1 MQEVLAK
8 ESVCSELRFPELRRW
23 ERKAV
28 YDAAICLGLEYDRA
42 YGRADGTRV
51 KFAREGPKRTVSYEE
66 LAARWEEPVDRWLEQ
81 VNWGGMGGT
90 MFVVS
95 PVYGFSV
102 VLAAQ
107 VLTERKCWRLIE
119 RRLAE
124 VRRFGKEEI

>member
-1 MQEVLAK
+1 M
-8 ESVCSELRFPELRRW
+8 
-23 ERKAV
+23 
-28 YDAAICLGLEYDRA
+28 
-42 YGRADGTRV
+42 
-51 KFAREGPKRTVSYEE
+51 
-66 LAARWEEPVDRWLEQ
+66 ARWEEPVDRWLEQ

-102 VLAAQ
+102 VLAVQ
-107 VLTERKCWRLIE
+107 VVTERKCWRLIE